1 MKKLLAWLTQL
12 CDKVIEK
19 EIHKPTMLGRVEVST
34 STEYIESKPKL
45 PDGVSEDGVSEPI
58 ISFVQCVKDNP
69 KRFSLL
75 YKGGDYG
82 HEVYEVY
89 DRTKL
94 IGFTFGVIRH
104 WREDSLKFQVKLFNS
119 FVTTQ
124 EEAYIISNL
133 SYLYDISMK
142 KRELLKQ
149 LQHQRQH
156 REVRNKLKE
165 IYKND

>member
-12 CDKVIEK
+12 CDKAIEK
-19 EIHKPTMLGRVEVST
+19 EIHKPTILGRVEVAASA
-34 STEYIESKPKL
+34 ESKPAKL
-45 PDGVSEDGVSEPI
+45 PDGISEPV

-82 HEVYEVY
+82 HEIYEVY

-94 IGFTFGVIRH
+94 IGFTFSVIRH
-104 WREDSLKFQVKLFNS
+104 WREGSLKFQVKMFNP
-119 FVTTQ
+119 FIATQ
-124 EEAYIISNL
+124 EEAYIVSNL
-133 SYLYDISMK
+133 SYLFDISMK
-142 KRELLKQ
+142 KRKLLKQ
-149 LQHQRQH
+149 LQQQRQH